1 MLCMGKFKGV
11 VSCVIACHVWNVVG
25 VGGERSLG
33 GSVEDDAGIL
43 VDFPFLP
50 LVVWIG
56 IFEV

>member
-1 MLCMGKFKGV
+1 MGKFKGV